1 MSNPKAPCRTLQ
13 RLHAVLRGGPD
24 RRVNGLRVC
33 AFGRATSC
41 RMAVRM
47 NLRSCTTWMTL
58 VALLLSTAVTP
69 AVAKDRWRH
78 MAYAAT
84 AAAKRG
90 GFVVCAA
97 PSFASWARWKVPLLC
112 HAQTLVAQQ
121 PSQQRPSRAQ
131 VLKLTFFLTRAVSS
145 PHVCRNPN
153 RIRRWRKWQRMWSS
167 RRKRQRWR
175 RRKSR

>member
-1 MSNPKAPCRTLQ
+1 MSNPKAPCRSLQ

-24 RRVNGLRVC
+24 RRVNVLVC
-33 AFGRATSC
+33 GFGRATSC

-69 AVAKDRWRH
+69 AVAKLLGGGH
-78 MAYAAT
+78 AQ
-84 AAAKRG
+84 RG
-90 GFVVCAA
+90 GLVVCAA
-97 PSFASWARWKVPLLC
+97 PSFASWARWKLPLLC

-121 PSQQRPSRAQ
+121 PSQQRPSSAQ
-131 VLKLTFFLTRAVSS
+131 VLKLTFFLTRAVSP

-153 RIRRWRKWQRMWSS
+153 RIRSWRKC
-167 RRKRQRWR
+167 
-175 RRKSR
+175 